1 MPTYPHVTL
10 ACFDCKQ
17 VGSVPA
23 SDSVIWSPSHVT
35 RCSSWSVTD
44 LTLTIADPRPC
55 PGPWPEH
62 SVFGSNW
69 WGPEGCSLIWLG
81 VKPRL
86 AGLGQWLRLCH
97 LGPLDQPEAGPGLR
111 VWSGGSSCLAP
122 QGRSFMTVLP
132 QSHSSDKSQES
143 FHCQLAWESYSNC
156 QCPDGATKSDLNF
169 ILSLFTPF

>member
-10 ACFDCKQ
+10 TASEVEVCLPVIQLDSSGWVQAETPVFDPNHCWP
-17 VGSVPA
+17 PA
-23 SDSVIWSPSHVT
+23 
-35 RCSSWSVTD
+35 
-44 LTLTIADPRPC
+44 LPRPLAR
-55 PGPWPEH
+55 E
-62 SVFGSNW
+62 VFHIQFLVSNW

-156 QCPDGATKSDLNF
+156 QCPDGATKSDWT
-169 ILSLFTPF
+169 LFCLYSHLFNLI

>member
-10 ACFDCKQ
+10 T
-17 VGSVPA
+17 A
-23 SDSVIWSPSHVT
+23 SEVEVCLPVIQWSGLHHMSHVAQAGL
-35 RCSSWSVTD
+35 SQY

-156 QCPDGATKSDLNF
+156 QCPDGATKSDWT
-169 ILSLFTPF
+169 LFCLYSHLFNLI